1 MRFWHGFC
9 FLTGTMVNQ
18 FPKNPILI
26 VDDEQQ
32 YLASV
37 GIALRIAGFDNIL
50 LCSDSRTV
58 KDLLMQQSFSLALL
72 DMNMPHRS
80 GIEIL
85 DDIRAVQPDLPVIV
99 VTASTRLDNAALGAV
114 KGVFEYLIKPVDRNI
129 LLASIRRALHCN
141 KAGSEENLV
150 KGKPLSSQFDHTDF
164 LSSQEHWTNGLWLL
178 EAARE
183 EYRALFNKLPVPFFI
198 MSSETRRIRYANQA
212 FCAFFGVSDFDIPFF
227 TLMDESDRAELER
240 DLKASRPVSGRAL
253 AGRTPAGERFT
264 IVATLQLL
272 ALEGY
277 IYGSFIGISP
287 KQALGEELSLSERM
301 EALER
306 MAGSIAH
313 DFYNVLHVI
322 NGYAN
327 LLNDDPVLTL
337 ENRRCVHEIMAA
349 VKNGSDI
356 ASQLLS
362 IA

>member
-1 MRFWHGFC
+1 
-9 FLTGTMVNQ
+9 MVNA

-58 KDLLMQQSFSLALL
+58 KDLLMRQTYSLVLL

-114 KGVFEYLIKPVDRNI
+114 KGVFEYLIKPVDRNY
-129 LLASIRRALHCN
+129 LLASIRRALHGMRAGIAEN
-141 KAGSEENLV
+141 PVKA
-150 KGKPLSSQFDHTDF
+150 KPLSSQFDTTDF

-178 EAARE
+178 EAARQ
-183 EYRALFNKLPVPFFI
+183 EYRALFDKLPVPFFI
-198 MSSETRRIRYANQA
+198 MSLETRRIRFANRA
-212 FCAFFGVSDFDIPFF
+212 FCLFFGVNDCDVPFF
-227 TLMDESDRAELER
+227 TFLEESDRAELER
-240 DLKASRPVSGRAL
+240 ELKESRRVNGRSL

-264 IVATLQLL
+264 IVATLQLSE
-272 ALEGY
+272 LEGY
-277 IYGSFIGISP
+277 IYGSFIGVSP
-287 KQALGEELSLSERM
+287 KRERREELSLSERI
-301 EALER
+301 EAMER

-313 DFYNVLHVI
+313 DFSNVLHVI

-327 LLNDDPVLTL
+327 LLNNDPTLTM
-337 ENRRCVHEIMAA
+337 ENRRCVNEIMAA
-349 VKNGSDI
+349 AKTGSDI

>member
-1 MRFWHGFC
+1 
-9 FLTGTMVNQ
+9 MVNA

-50 LCSDSRTV
+50 LCSDSLAV
-58 KDLLMQQSFSLALL
+58 KDLLMRQTFSLALL

-85 DDIRAVQPDLPVIV
+85 DDIRVVQPDLPVIV
-99 VTASTRLDNAALGAV
+99 ITASTRLDNAALGAV

-129 LLASIRRALHCN
+129 LLASIRRALRGN
-141 KAGSEENLV
+141 RAGSEQNLV
-150 KGKPLSSQFDHTDF
+150 KGKPLSDQFDHTDF
-164 LSSQEHWTNGLWLL
+164 LSSEEHWTNGLWLL

-198 MSSETRRIRYANQA
+198 MSLETRRIRFANQA
-212 FCAFFGVSDFDIPFF
+212 FCGFFNVRDCDIPFF
-227 TLMDESDRAELER
+227 TFLEEADRAELEL
-240 DLKASRPVSGRAL
+240 DLKEHRRVSGRML

-264 IVATLQLL
+264 IVVTLQLSE
-272 ALEGY
+272 LEGY
-277 IYGSFIGISP
+277 IYGSFIGMSP
-287 KQALGEELSLSERM
+287 KRARGEELSLSERM

-313 DFYNVLHVI
+313 DFSNVLHVI

-327 LLNDDPVLTL
+327 LLNNDPKLTS
-337 ENRRCVHEIMAA
+337 ENRRCVNEIIAA
-349 VKNGSDI
+349 AKTGSDI